1 MLVPMEVQGL
11 ALDPDSN
18 APVVLLRDRKDK
30 QILPIW
36 VGVIEAS
43 AIAFELEKVPL
54 SRPMTHD
61 LFVSTVEK
69 LGATLLQVSIVDLKD
84 STYFAEITW
93 KTAAGPLV
101 IDARPSDAIALA
113 LRAQAPIFCAS
124 EVIEA
129 VQKAKAPVSEQ
140 SASMLASNGDQGSEV
155 LPKPMEEEDS
165 SPRLLSMDVARKA
178 DTLQNLT
185 DEDFGKYKM

>member
-1 MLVPMEVQGL
+1 MEVQGL

-140 SASMLASNGDQGSEV
+140 NGSMLASNVDQGTEV

-165 SPRLLSMDVARKA
+165 SPRLLSMDAARKA